1 MLFSLNNNF
10 LSLTTEAN
18 NGSLVH
24 IKRFDRSMKGYYVS
38 FNLTRYFF
46 IENSIY
52 LSVHFQQQGHSIIF
66 KKLQG
71 EGATL
76 LCHPITTPSL
86 IMYRYQSNKANDLT
100 PTCTILTLE
109 PLNYFKKQ
117 EGEGGDLLCHL
128 LPLPSQQR
136 NHLKAVGRVI

>member
-1 MLFSLNNNF
+1 
-10 LSLTTEAN
+10 
-18 NGSLVH
+18 
-24 IKRFDRSMKGYYVS
+24 MKGYYVS

-66 KKLQG
+66 KKVQG
-71 EGATL
+71 E
-76 LCHPITTPSL
+76 
-86 IMYRYQSNKANDLT
+86 NNLT
-100 PTCTILTLE
+100 PTCTFLTLE

-136 NHLKAVGRVI
+136 NHLKAVRRVI